1 MTVSLAGFNP
11 AIAALIQ
18 QNTLVRVFYDALF
31 PRLLFRRDASPE
43 RWEANLGDVKIFT
56 RTGSMP
62 VDTKPLVPGTDPVA
76 STYATEQWRVEANQ
90 YGKRIQT
97 HMPTSRVEIASKFAQ
112 DTQKLGEGAG
122 NTMNR
127 LARNSLYTA
136 YLSGDTMSILQAN
149 SGTSSVRVANINGFR
164 DRILNGSIVPVSP
177 AAPISVELG
186 ATNIANTVIA
196 AVPDSL
202 DDPNGPGTLTLG
214 SALGANLLIRSRV
227 RTLQRARILRVG
239 GAATVDALTAGSVL
253 TLNDLIQGIQYLRS
267 QNVPPHADGQYHV
280 HIPSEA
286 VAQLMQDNAWQR
298 IYQSIPDAVTHRNLA
313 IGMAFASYFFDNNQ
327 CPNTLNVGLLTATGT
342 NARESMEI
350 GAEVVNENAIP
361 IGRTIITGGGAQ
373 YEEYIPE
380 SEYTTE
386 GGVTGKIGNFDVMNN
401 GVQVLTDRVR
411 FIIRSP
417 MDVLQQIYDQAW
429 SWSGDFAV
437 PTDLLTGNGS
447 RFKRAVVIEHV
458 GI

>member
-1 MTVSLAGFNP
+1 MTVSLAGFHP
-11 AIAALIQ
+11 EIAALIQ

-31 PRLLFRRDASPE
+31 PRLLFRQDATPE

-62 VDTKPLVPGTDPVA
+62 VSKKPLVPGQDPTPK
-76 STYATEQWRVEANQ
+76 SYATEQWRVEAAQ
-90 YGKRIQT
+90 RGDRLQT

-122 NTMNR
+122 NTMNQ
-127 LARNSLYTA
+127 LARDSLYTA

-149 SGTSSVRVANINGFR
+149 SGTSSVRVANLNGFR
-164 DRILNGSIVPVSP
+164 DRILLGSIVPVSP
-177 AAPISVELG
+177 AAPIAVELG
-186 ATNIANTVIA
+186 PTNIANTVIA
-196 AVPDSL
+196 AVPDST

-214 SALGANLLIRSRV
+214 TALGANLLIRSRV
-227 RTLQRARILRVG
+227 RALQRARILRVG

-253 TLNDLIQGIQYLRS
+253 TLNDMIQGIQYLRS
-267 QNVPPHADGQYHV
+267 QNVPPHADGRYHV
-280 HIPSEA
+280 HMPSEA
-286 VAQLMQDNAWQR
+286 VAQLMNDNAWQR
-298 IYQSIPDAVTHRNLA
+298 IYQSIPDADPHRNLA
-313 IGMAFASYFFDNNQ
+313 IGAGFGSYFYDNNQ
-327 CPNTLNVGLLTATGT
+327 CPNTLNSGILTATGV
-342 NARESMEI
+342 NARDSADI
-350 GAEVVNENAIP
+350 GAEVINENGIP

-401 GVQVLTDRVR
+401 GVQVLTDRIR

-429 SWSGDFAV
+429 SWSGDFAI

-447 RFKRAVVIEHV
+447 RYKRALVIEHV
-458 GI
+458 GT